1 MANDHLCAICG
12 KRHPPHMPDNGTF
25 VPCCKECWSQLSV
38 NARMF
43 AISQCRLTRAVEN
56 LDRTIFEGIDGQIA
70 TLVEKRL
77 RDRGLNGDN

>member
-1 MANDHLCAICG
+1 
-12 KRHPPHMPDNGTF
+12 MPDNGTF
-25 VPCCKECWSQLSV
+25 VPCCKECWQKLSI

-43 AISQCRLTRAVEN
+43 AISQCRLATVVEN

-77 RDRGLNGDN
+77 RDRGVSGDN